1 MPCRLI
7 GKTRDSGSRFPG
19 SSPGGAAILIKGTL
33 LFNFMSEAELIKR
46 CIKKDKKAW
55 DLFIQKYSRLVYW
68 AIRKR
73 LTASSFNSHESDIED
88 IFQEV
93 LLTILK
99 GKSLLQLKNPKYIP
113 GWLAMVAS
121 NKAVDFMR
129 KKIRLDKNIVF
140 DISEFKDDSFEK
152 ELFSKDAVDTV
163 KDIINTLSDKE
174 KIIISL
180 NLLEERTHKEIA
192 QITGAPINTVS
203 TIIARTKEKLKK
215 ELKKRGIAE

>member
-1 MPCRLI
+1 
-7 GKTRDSGSRFPG
+7 
-19 SSPGGAAILIKGTL
+19 
-33 LFNFMSEAELIKR
+33 MSEAELIKR